1 MASCRLFYRVLLIA
15 GMFLLG
21 LLAVTLVMPG
31 LRRISGRRAQAWCE
45 AIVRGWDRA
54 VCRILHLKLHV
65 TGRPDPSA
73 GLVVAN
79 HISWLDIIAM
89 GALQPCVFVAKEEVA
104 GWPIMGTLAKGIG
117 TLFVRRGDAEQSA
130 AASETMIWLLRRG
143 TRLMLFPEGT
153 TTRGDQVLRF
163 HGKLFQSAQR
173 AGANVQAVAL
183 RYTGRA
189 AEAAPFVGDDAFL
202 PHLLQILTHREIDL
216 HVHYCPALP
225 AGLRRDQLA
234 KTSRLQITEHLYPA
248 TARLAAMQRA
258 VTQSSPEDHMRYTE
272 AP

>member
-1 MASCRLFYRVLLIA
+1 MTSCRLIYRGLLIT

-21 LLAVTLVMPG
+21 LLAVALVMPG
-31 LRRISGRRAQAWCE
+31 LRRVFDRQAQPWCE
-45 AIVRGWDRA
+45 AIVQEWDRA

-65 TGRPDPSA
+65 TGHPDPPA

-89 GALQPCVFVAKEEVA
+89 GAQQPCVFVAKEDVA

-130 AASETMIWLLRRG
+130 ATSETMTWLLRRG

-153 TTRGDQVLRF
+153 TTRGEQVLRF
-163 HGKLFQSAQR
+163 HGKLFQPAQR

-189 AEAAPFVGDDAFL
+189 AEAAPFVGDDEFL
-202 PHLLQILTHREIDL
+202 PHLLQILTHKEIDL
-216 HVHYCPALP
+216 HIHYCPTLP

-248 TARLAAMQRA
+248 TGRLEAMQRV
-258 VTQSSPEDHMRYTE
+258 VTQSSPEYHIRLTE